1 MRKLIVGIV
10 VNVLRHVFIENRKS
24 SGVGCVP
31 TPAWDFA
38 VRDSSEFVVLH
49 PKVGLEDFRC
59 RREAEQGSI
68 SWSQPAAV
76 FLRALPGECG

>member
-10 VNVLRHVFIENRKS
+10 VNVLRHILIENCKGG
-24 SGVGCVP
+24 GVGCVP

-38 VRDSSEFVVLH
+38 VRDSAEFVVLH

-59 RREAEQGSI
+59 GREPEQGRVSP
-68 SWSQPAAV
+68 SETAAV
-76 FLRALPGECG
+76 FFRTLLGERG